1 MQRTQRTT
9 IIQVTTIDPIIPS
22 NTVTIRIVTR
32 IQVSTG
38 LIVTVETIGV
48 TLSNG
53 FLVMAAEATKVTHQT
68 SKVIKVTQG
77 SHHTVVTLKVLAV
90 TMATT
95 EIEVS
100 HHLITD
106 RRPMLTTECQDQTV
120 KADRMTTEVTAE
132 QVGRQAMTENVSQVS
147 TVLLTIKRMVTDSVQ
162 NVSPGLTMNI
172 NVSLTLG
179 ILIMNVRNAE
189 KVSTKSQNVK
199 NLDPS
204 LTAEE
209 TADLNLVLKVTAK
222 RIIDQGLRAMVVTR
236 II

>member
-1 MQRTQRTT
+1 
-9 IIQVTTIDPIIPS
+9 
-22 NTVTIRIVTR
+22 
-32 IQVSTG
+32 
-38 LIVTVETIGV
+38 
-48 TLSNG
+48 
-53 FLVMAAEATKVTHQT
+53 
-68 SKVIKVTQG
+68 
-77 SHHTVVTLKVLAV
+77 
-90 TMATT
+90 
-95 EIEVS
+95 
-100 HHLITD
+100 
-106 RRPMLTTECQDQTV
+106 
-120 KADRMTTEVTAE
+120 
-132 QVGRQAMTENVSQVS
+132 
-147 TVLLTIKRMVTDSVQ
+147 MVTDSVR

-222 RIIDQGLRAMVVTR
+222 RIIDQGLKAMVVTR

>member
-1 MQRTQRTT
+1 
-9 IIQVTTIDPIIPS
+9 
-22 NTVTIRIVTR
+22 
-32 IQVSTG
+32 
-38 LIVTVETIGV
+38 
-48 TLSNG
+48 
-53 FLVMAAEATKVTHQT
+53 
-68 SKVIKVTQG
+68 
-77 SHHTVVTLKVLAV
+77 
-90 TMATT
+90 MATI

-100 HHLITD
+100 RHLITD

-120 KADRMTTEVTAE
+120 KADRMTTEVTAG
-132 QVGRQAMTENVSQVS
+132 QVGRQAMTENVYQVS
-147 TVLLTIKRMVTDSVQ
+147 TVLLTIKRMVTDSVR

-222 RIIDQGLRAMVVTR
+222 RIIDQGLKAMVVTR